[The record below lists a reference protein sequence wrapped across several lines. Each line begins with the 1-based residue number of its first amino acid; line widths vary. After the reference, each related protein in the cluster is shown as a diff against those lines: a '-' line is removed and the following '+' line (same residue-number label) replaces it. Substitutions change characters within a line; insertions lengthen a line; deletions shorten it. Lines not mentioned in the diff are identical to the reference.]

1 LGARPSVAGA
11 AILGARFFLQGASPV
26 ALALA
31 SPAYAAAAQDAAPPA
46 SDSSAFADQ
55 PQKPPAQAPIII
67 TGSRIPRHDLTA
79 VSPVTIITGQD
90 YKLEGAVLTEDI
102 INQLPQITPDQGA
115 FISSGATGTSTVNL
129 RDLGASRTLVLV
141 NGRRLLP
148 GDPTYPAGDINIIP
162 SSLIQR
168 VEVLTG
174 GASSVY
180 GSDAVS
186 GVVNFILDTKLDGLR
201 LDAQTSF
208 YQHDN
213 RNSDARSLLTAAG
226 DPFPQGN
233 TVDAANRNVDAA
245 FGKSFLDGRGHLT
258 VYGGY
263 RKLSAITQDER
274 DYSACT
280 ISADPTQPDGRFC
293 GGSAVS
299 ATGTFATFFDAF
311 HLGSDQTFL
320 PGPAFFN
327 FAPVNYYQRPGRR
340 YTAGGFA
347 NLDLSSALKPYLELM
362 YMDDRSVAQ
371 IAASGDFFGDT
382 STINCDNPMLSDQ
395 QRNSVC
401 FDGNFVGQ
409 TPIFDNQGDVVRI
422 DGAPIPFT
430 DPVTG
435 ATYFEGNLLVGRRN
449 VEGGPRQDDRRH
461 QDLRLVGGASGDLGR
476 GVTYDAS
483 YTASRVK
490 FTDAYLNDVSI
501 TRLNRSIDVISDP
514 ATGAPVCRSVLTGED
529 PSCVPWD
536 IFVLGGVTPE
546 AAAYITLPA
555 SQTAMIEQRVANAN
569 ATVDL
574 QEWGIRSP
582 WADEGPSLNVG
593 AEYRRDSL
601 DFRPDAAFQS
611 GDLAGQGQP
620 TIPFAGATTVKELFG
635 EARIPLISHRFID
648 GLAIEGGFRHSWHSD
663 GITKFAASSYKA
675 ALDLTPIRGIRFR
688 ASLQRAV
695 RAPNIQEL
703 FAPVFPGFFDHDP
716 CAGVSPTATAEQCEH
731 TGVSAAQ
738 YGQIIANPF
747 GEDVGG
753 YNSIEGGNT
762 SLGPETAKTRAIG
775 VVLEPRFLP
784 GFNATIDW
792 YDIKI
797 KGAVEVFGAQAI
809 MDTCIAT
816 GDALF
821 CNRIHRDSNGSLWQ
835 TLQGFVDDTNANIG
849 ERTSRGIDVS
859 ANYRRSLGRFGSA
872 NIEFFGSRL
881 IKAITDNG
889 GLSTPFDCAGLYGFP
904 CDYPLPKWRH
914 TARLTWNT
922 RRGPGLSLE
931 WRHTGKVTLA
941 ALNPDFGLIDFVS
954 PFEERIS
961 PQDYFDLTV
970 LFPIG
975 RHYVLRLGARNIF
988 DRAPPIV
995 TQGNP
1000 GCANPHGGCNG
1011 NTFPQL
1017 YDPLGRYI
1025 FASVT
1030 VDLGAR

>member
-1 LGARPSVAGA
+1 MLVSTGAIGRMTRRALYARPVLLALGASLSAT
-11 AILGARFFLQGASPV
+11 
-26 ALALA
+26 
-31 SPAYAAAAQDAAPPA
+31 AAAQSTPATDPA
-46 SDSSAFADQ
+46 SAQTTPASAQ
-55 PQKPPAQAPIII
+55 PQQEPAIIV
-67 TGSRIPRHDLTA
+67 TGSRIPRHNLTA
-79 VSPVTIITGQD
+79 VSPVTIVTGQD

-102 INQLPQITPDQGA
+102 INQLPQVTPDQGA
-115 FISSGATGTSTVNL
+115 FISAGATGTSTVNL

-148 GDPTYPAGDINIIP
+148 GDPTYPAGDINIVP

-168 VEVLTG
+168 VEVLTA

-186 GVVNFILDTKLDGLR
+186 GVVNFILDTHLEGLR
-201 LDAQTSF
+201 IDAQTSF

-213 RNSDARSLLTAAG
+213 RNASLRPLLTAAG
-226 DPFPQGN
+226 DAFPVGN
-233 TVDAANRNVDAA
+233 TVDAANHNIDAA
-245 FGKSFLDGRGHLT
+245 FGKGFLEGRGHAT
-258 VYGGY
+258 IYGGY

-280 ISADPTQPDGRFC
+280 ISADPTQSDGRFC
-293 GGSAVS
+293 GGSNVS
-299 ATGTFATFFDAF
+299 AIGTFATFFGRF
-311 HLGSDQTFL
+311 HLGPDQTFL

-347 NLDLSSALKPYLELM
+347 NLELSSAVKPYLEVM

-371 IAASGDFFGDT
+371 IAASGDFQGDT
-382 STINCDNPMLSDQ
+382 SSINCDNPLLSTQ

-401 FDGNFVGQ
+401 FNGNFVGQ
-409 TPIFDNQGDVVRI
+409 TPVSDD
-422 DGAPIPFT
+422 DGNLVGIVGTPTEFI

-435 ATYFEGNLLVGRRN
+435 STYERGVLLVGRRN
-449 VEGGPRQDDRRH
+449 VEGGPRQDDRGH
-461 QDLRLVGGASGDLGR
+461 QDLRIVGGVGGDLGR
-476 GVTYDAS
+476 GLSYDAS

-501 TRLNRSIDVISDP
+501 TRLNRSLDVITDP
-514 ATGAPVCRSVLTGED
+514 ATGQPVCRSVLTGED

-536 IFVLGGVTPE
+536 IFVLGGVTPQ

-555 SQTAMIEQRVANAN
+555 SETATIEQRVANVN

-574 QEWGIRSP
+574 QQWGIGSP

-620 TIPFAGATTVKELFG
+620 TIPFTGATTVREAFG
-635 EARIPLISHRFID
+635 EFRVPLISRHAID
-648 GLAIEGGFRHSWHSD
+648 SLAIEGGYRHSWHSD
-663 GITKFAASSYKA
+663 GISRFTTSSYKA
-675 ALDLTPIRGIRFR
+675 AVDFAPIRGLRLR

-703 FAPVFPGFFDHDP
+703 FAPVFPGSLDHDP
-716 CAGVSPTATAEQCEH
+716 CAGVSPAATPEQCAH
-731 TGVSAAQ
+731 AGVSPAQ
-738 YGQIIANPF
+738 YGHILANPF

-753 YNSIEGGNT
+753 YNSIEGGNPA
-762 SLGPETAKTRAIG
+762 LGPETAKTKAIG
-775 VVLEPRFLP
+775 VVLEPHFLP
-784 GFNATIDW
+784 GFNATVDW
-792 YDIKI
+792 FDISI
-797 KGAVEVFGAQAI
+797 KGAVEVVGAQAI
-809 MDTCIAT
+809 VDTCIAT
-816 GDALF
+816 GDSLF
-821 CNRIHRDSNGSLWQ
+821 CNRIHRDSNGTLWESVD
-835 TLQGFVDDTNANIG
+835 GFVDDTNANIG
-849 ERTSRGIDVS
+849 ERTARGVDLS
-859 ANYRRSLGRFGSA
+859 ANYRHGLGRFGSA
-872 NIEFFGSRL
+872 SVEVFGSRL
-881 IKAITDNG
+881 IKAVTDNG

-914 TARLTWNT
+914 TARLTWQLPG
-922 RRGPGLSLE
+922 GPALSLN
-931 WRHTGKVTLA
+931 WRHVGKVTLA
-941 ALNPDFGLIDFVS
+941 ALNPDFGLLDFVS
-954 PFEERIS
+954 PLEERIS
-961 PQDYFDLTV
+961 SQDYFDLAAV
-970 LFPIG
+970 LRVQ

-995 TQGNP
+995 TSLNP
-1000 GCANPHGGCNG
+1000 GCANPRGGCNG

-1017 YDPLGRYI
+1017 YDPLGRYV
-1025 FASVT
+1025 FAAVT